1 MLFEIPSIPT
11 HIFNAELRLPMQ
23 KFLRFF
29 RIGPVGGN
37 VARAARA
44 DLVGQLMTAG
54 LFEGMN
60 HVENAVARAGAEV
73 DGIPPRRR
81 GGAFHGADVTL
92 GEIDD
97 VNVVAHAGAVG
108 RVVVVAENLDG
119 GEAPGGDARDVG
131 EKVIR
136 NAVRVFA
143 DKP

>member
-1 MLFEIPSIPT
+1 
-11 HIFNAELRLPMQ
+11 
-23 KFLRFF
+23 
-29 RIGPVGGN
+29 
-37 VARAARA
+37 
-44 DLVGQLMTAG
+44 MTAG
-54 LFEGMN
+54 LFKGMN

-97 VNVVAHAGAVG
+97 VNVVANSGAVG

-143 DKP
+143 DKPRRVCSRVCQFRTP